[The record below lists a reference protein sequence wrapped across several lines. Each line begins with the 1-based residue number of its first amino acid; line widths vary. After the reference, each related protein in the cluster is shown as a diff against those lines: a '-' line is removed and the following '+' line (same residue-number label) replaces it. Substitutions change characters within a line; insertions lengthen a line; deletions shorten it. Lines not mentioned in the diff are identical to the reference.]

1 MVSPMQKKAA
11 VEMIVGMGLCKRQ
24 RACRTLGLSRSTA
37 YYRRQASP
45 QKLAQEG
52 LVEEVSRRWPCLGY
66 EKVAAIVRGEH
77 GEVINRKRVARIR
90 RQRGLA
96 ASRGHGCKRRRLHPG
111 LALRQSASG
120 PDEVWS
126 YDFIQDSTVDGG
138 TVRILSIID
147 EYTRECLLLKAARS
161 FPARRVIDAL
171 EEVMVCTG
179 RKPQYLRSDNGPE
192 FIAKSVR
199 CWLEQAGVGP
209 RYIEPGAPWENG
221 HVESFHAQVRLELLD
236 RELFFDV
243 REANA
248 ATSNYAYEYNFE
260 RPHGSLGQRP
270 PAVAAKREL
279 PLRPTACAPVRAGHL
294 PMNN

>member
-11 VEMIVGMGLCKRQ
+11 VEMVVCMGLCKRH

-37 YYRRQASP
+37 YYRQSSSP

-52 LVEEVSRRWPCLGY
+52 LVEAVSRQWPCLGY
-66 EKVAAIVRGEH
+66 EKVAAIVRHEH
-77 GEVINRKRVARIR
+77 GEVVNRKRVARIR
-90 RQRGLA
+90 RQRGLM
-96 ASRGHGCKRRRLHPG
+96 ASRGHGGKRRRLRPG
-111 LALRQSASG
+111 LALRCSASR

-126 YDFIQDSTVDGG
+126 YDFIQDRTADGG

-171 EEVMVCTG
+171 EEVMVCRG
-179 RKPQYLRSDNGPE
+179 RKPQYVRSDNGPE
-192 FIAKSVR
+192 FVAKSVQG
-199 CWLEQAGVGP
+199 WLLQAQVGP
-209 RYIEPGAPWENG
+209 RYIEPGAPWENAY
-221 HVESFHAQVRLELLD
+221 VESFHAQVRLELLD
-236 RELFFDV
+236 RELFFNLCEV
-243 REANA
+243 NA
-248 ATSNYAYEYNFE
+248 ATSHYAYEYNFK

-270 PAVAAKREL
+270 PGLAAQREL
-279 PLRPTACAPVRAGHL
+279 PLRPTACAPVRAGIA